1 MQSKI
6 VANFIREH
14 AHRPE
19 VLEGLAQI
27 LSGENTEWVIEL
39 ALKQYEYQLKVEA
52 DEAVLNT
59 PSDVIAHLDPIDEP
73 VMLITTEVKPV
84 GNSVDADKVA
94 HVKKVMLARIKLAHE
109 RFEKALSKKVKS
121 DKLEA
126 FENSRNDLIAQY
138 KRMFGENVQL

>member
-14 AHRPE
+14 ANRPE

-73 VMLITTEVKPV
+73 VMLVTTEVKPISR
-84 GNSVDADKVA
+84 SVDTDKIA
-94 HVKKVMLARIKLAHE
+94 HVKKVMLGRIRFAHE
-109 RFEKALSKKVKS
+109 QFEKALTKKVKAE
-121 DKLEA
+121 KLEA
-126 FENSRNDLIAQY
+126 FETKRNDLIAQY
-138 KRMFGENVQL
+138 QRMFGENVQL